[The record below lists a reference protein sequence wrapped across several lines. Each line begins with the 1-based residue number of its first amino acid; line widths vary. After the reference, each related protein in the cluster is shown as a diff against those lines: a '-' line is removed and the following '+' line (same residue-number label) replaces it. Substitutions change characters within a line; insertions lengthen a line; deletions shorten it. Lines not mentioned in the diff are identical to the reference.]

1 VPFDNCSG
9 ISFFAKASLVVL
21 SYDVIVEGH
30 CLLLPTMALSPPAG
44 FVDLTT
50 AYSQKDKALNVMGV
64 VVDHLPAAKSGG
76 PDFIITFTIHDPSWT
91 DGLGLKFAF
100 FHKLSERLPAIETNG
115 DVVLLRNI
123 KVKNYRGGWIGIS
136 NSTTTW
142 AVFPENLLPESSD
155 QLSSGG
161 INVKKSPSAA
171 SPTQL
176 ETEYA
181 VHLCNSRRGTFALP
195 PPPTSLQ
202 LASITKEAG
211 IVPAKRREKFSL
223 IQDLS
228 LPEQGTG
235 FVFADL
241 LGEVRKSFENDFCVE
256 LSITD
261 YTTNKALYNYAYGCD
276 EDGTE
281 GDQFGYLVGK
291 QKTWPGPWGKMTMN
305 VRMWD
310 AHANFARSHVKLGD
324 FIFLRN
330 VHIGTGKDGKH
341 YMEGKLRGDPND
353 LDRVGVKVYR
363 PRDGE
368 RDVRMK
374 ELLARKRDYEIKAKR
389 EHKEFV
395 RDASKMPK
403 KRLDSET
410 GQPDSG
416 SRKTKS
422 NKERKME
429 RKLAKA
435 STGLDTLA
443 LTEAKKLESNGH
455 VRCQNVNVPL
465 KSTEEI
471 MDPEIL
477 RRKTPSG
484 NDFYL
489 PFQNCCYHSKVRVVD
504 YLPNDIANFACP
516 YRTSDYDILSENE
529 GFEGSDMD
537 TDEDGDVKWEWRF
550 YLIVEDATSPAT
562 AGQPKVQMPLLVADT
577 DGDFLLDME
586 ASDLRKDPR
595 KLAQVREKL
604 FVLWGDL
611 QEQKETTGNPDLAA
625 NIKPSAKPFECLI
638 KEYGIPAR
646 DEHGHLKGPL
656 EFDRVFRLWG
666 ATVK

>member
-1 VPFDNCSG
+1 
-9 ISFFAKASLVVL
+9 
-21 SYDVIVEGH
+21 
-30 CLLLPTMALSPPAG
+30 MALSPPAG

-76 PDFIITFTIHDPSWT
+76 PDFIITFTIYDPSWT
-91 DGLGLKFAF
+91 DGLGLKFSF
-100 FHKLSERLPAIETNG
+100 LHKLRERLPTIETNG

-123 KVKNYRGGWIGIS
+123 EVKYYRGGGIGIS
-136 NSTTTW
+136 NSATTW
-142 AVFPENLLPESSD
+142 VVFPENLLPGSTD
-155 QLSSGG
+155 QLSSGET
-161 INVKKSPSAA
+161 NVKKSPSAA
-171 SPTQL
+171 SPTRL

-202 LASITKEAG
+202 VASIAKEAG
-211 IVPAKRREKFSL
+211 IVPTKRREKFSL

-235 FVFADL
+235 LVFADL

-281 GDQFGYLVGK
+281 GDQFGYLMGK

-324 FIFLRN
+324 FVFLRN
-330 VHIGTGKDGKH
+330 VHVGTGKDGKH

-363 PRDGE
+363 PRDAE

-403 KRLDSET
+403 RRLDSET

-416 SRKTKS
+416 PRKMKS

-435 STGLDTLA
+435 SAGLDTLA

-455 VRCQNVNVPL
+455 VRCWNVNVPL

-471 MDPEIL
+471 MDPE
-477 RRKTPSG
+477 
-484 NDFYL
+484 
-489 PFQNCCYHSKVRVVD
+489 
-504 YLPNDIANFACP
+504 
-516 YRTSDYDILSENE
+516 
-529 GFEGSDMD
+529 
-537 TDEDGDVKWEWRF
+537 
-550 YLIVEDATSPAT
+550 
-562 AGQPKVQMPLLVADT
+562 
-577 DGDFLLDME
+577 
-586 ASDLRKDPR
+586 
-595 KLAQVREKL
+595 
-604 FVLWGDL
+604 
-611 QEQKETTGNPDLAA
+611 
-625 NIKPSAKPFECLI
+625 
-638 KEYGIPAR
+638 
-646 DEHGHLKGPL
+646 
-656 EFDRVFRLWG
+656 
-666 ATVK
+666 

>member
-1 VPFDNCSG
+1 LRKLPW
-9 ISFFAKASLVVL
+9 AVL
-21 SYDVIVEGH
+21 SYDAIVGGH
-30 CLLLPTMALSPPAG
+30 CLLLSVMALSPPVG

-76 PDFIITFTIHDPSWT
+76 TDFIITFTIHDPSWT
-91 DGLGLKFAF
+91 DGLGLKFSF
-100 FHKLSERLPAIETNG
+100 FHKLRDRLPAIETNG

-123 KVKNYRGGWIGIS
+123 KIKNYRGGWIGIS
-136 NSTTTW
+136 NSATTW
-142 AVFPENLLPESSD
+142 AVFPENLLPGSTD
-155 QLSSGG
+155 QLSPGG
-161 INVKKSPSAA
+161 VDVKKSPSAA
-171 SPTQL
+171 SPTLL

-181 VHLCNSRRGTFALP
+181 VHLCSFRRGTFAPP

-202 LASITKEAG
+202 VASITKGAG
-211 IVPAKRREKFSL
+211 PVPTKRREKFSL

-228 LPEQGTG
+228 LPEQGRL
-235 FVFADL
+235 VFADL

-261 YTTNKALYNYAYGCD
+261 YTANKALYNYAYGCD

-281 GDQFGYLVGK
+281 GDQFGYLAGK

-310 AHANFARSHVKLGD
+310 AHANFARNHVKLGD

-330 VHIGTGKDGKH
+330 VHISTGKDGKH

-353 LDRVGVKVYR
+353 LDRVGVQVYR
-363 PRDGE
+363 PKDAE

-374 ELLARKRDYEIKAKR
+374 ELLRRKRDYEIKAR
-389 EHKEFV
+389 GEHREFV

-403 KRLDSET
+403 RLDSES
-410 GQPDSG
+410 GQHDSG
-416 SRKTKS
+416 RRKMKS

-435 STGLDTLA
+435 SAGLDTLA
-443 LTEAKKLESNGH
+443 LTKAKKLESNTH

-504 YLPNDIANFACP
+504 YLPNNIAHFACP
-516 YRTSDYDILSENE
+516 YRASDYDVLSEDE
-529 GFEGSDMD
+529 DLESSDMD

-550 YLIVEDATSPAT
+550 YLIVEDAMSPAT
-562 AGQPKVQMPLLVADT
+562 AGQPKVRMPLLVADS

-586 ASDLRKDPR
+586 ASDLQKDPR

-611 QEQKETTGNPDLAA
+611 QEQKETTGDPELATT
-625 NIKPSAKPFECLI
+625 IKPSAKPFECLI

-646 DEHGHLKGPL
+646 DEHGHLKGSL
-656 EFDRVFRLWG
+656 EFDRMFRLWG
-666 ATVK
+666 TTVK